1 MNCLEKIKVN
11 LINHEVFMITTNLYF
26 EMGKNIYYQNLF
38 EKDMDYMKNEVASQN
53 AQSFFK
59 TFFADFNIK
68 ESRFKTLLLNSTVA
82 NNKSEQLYKNLI
94 DVFRRIHVED
104 VEPFNL
110 QVTEI
115 SDLFHLMFDNVVSPE
130 RLKYRKIGKT
140 KGMFNAETISVRE
153 ELERYLEQVN
163 KLEQDKTIEPIFL
176 YLNFMVDFIN
186 MEVFDF
192 PYNDSLGLL
201 IFYILMG
208 ENKFHAGD
216 FIAFFAKLNL
226 YKEDYHEIIS
236 RIKVQSKQGLP
247 DLMPLMKFF
256 VNIFNGMYLDLNQK
270 ARDYQYDHNLEINKT
285 DYIENTIYKLP
296 EVFSKEDIRKKH
308 PSISDSTINRTLKRL
323 QEDNVI
329 RAIGKGRAAKWVR
342 IVKKDKKRQFE
353 GQISLDLGE

>member
-1 MNCLEKIKVN
+1 MNCLEKIRVN

-68 ESRFKTLLLNSTVA
+68 ESRFKTLLLNSTIA

-115 SDLFHLMFDNVVSPE
+115 SDLFHLIFDNVVSPE
-130 RLKYRKIGKT
+130 MLKYRKIGKT

-226 YKEDYHEIIS
+226 YKEDYYEIIS
-236 RIKVQSKQGLP
+236 RIKVQSKQGLS

-329 RAIGKGRAAKWVR
+329 RAVGKGRAAKWVR

>member
-1 MNCLEKIKVN
+1 MSCLEKIKVN
-11 LINHEVFMITTNLYF
+11 LINHEVFMITTNLYY
-26 EMGKNIYYQNLF
+26 EMGKNHYYNEIF
-38 EKDMDYMKNEVASQN
+38 AKDLEYIKNEVASLN

-59 TFFADFNIK
+59 AFFSDFSIK
-68 ESRFKTLLLNSTVA
+68 ESRYKSLLLNSTVA
-82 NNKSEQLYKNLI
+82 NNNSEQLYKNLI

-115 SDLFHLMFDNVVSPE
+115 YDLFRLMFDNVFPNE
-130 RLKYRKIGKT
+130 KLKYRKIGKS
-140 KGMFNAETISVRE
+140 KGMFNSETISVRE
-153 ELERYLEQVN
+153 ELERYLENVR
-163 KLEQDKTIEPIFL
+163 KLEQEKTIEPIFL
-176 YLNFMVDFIN
+176 YINFLVDFIN

-192 PYNDSLGLL
+192 PYNDNLGLL
-201 IFYILMG
+201 VFYILMV
-208 ENKFHAGD
+208 ENKFHASH
-216 FIAFFAKLNL
+216 FIAFFAKLSL
-226 YKEDYHEIIS
+226 YKDDYLEIITK
-236 RIKVQSKQGLP
+236 IKVQTKQGLP

-256 VNIFNGMYLDLNQK
+256 VNIFNAMYLDLNQK

-323 QEDNVI
+323 QDENII

-342 IVKKDKKRQFE
+342 IVKKEKKRQFE